1 MPNKNPFGA
10 FVIVISIILL
20 YGCNSEANKLSPP
33 SQGYS
38 ATISDSKKNGFFQF
52 EVIADKS
59 VVTLDSP
66 YKFEIKSAWVE
77 NCWWR
82 QALLFGKSPV
92 WKQDSSYQLIL
103 KLSID
108 SLLINNSPYYYF
120 IGNKHLDTFVYH
132 YCLNYYSNRIDTI
145 KVPLYR
151 DTSYHLP
158 SRKDRKAFDTLTFV
172 KRIISR

>member
-10 FVIVISIILL
+10 FAIFVSIILS
-20 YGCNSEANKLSPP
+20 YGCNSESNKMSPP

-66 YKFEIKSAWVE
+66 RKLEIKSAWVE

-82 QALLFGKSPV
+82 QALMFGKNPV
-92 WKQDSSYQLIL
+92 WKQDSTYQLII
-103 KLSID
+103 KLNID
-108 SLLINNSPYYYF
+108 SLQNGFRYYYF
-120 IGNKHLDTFVYH
+120 IGNKHLDTFIYH
-132 YCLNYYSNRIDTI
+132 NCRNYYSNRVDTI

-151 DTSYHLP
+151 ETSYYLP
-158 SRKDRKAFDTLTFV
+158 SKKDRKAFDTLTFV
-172 KRIISR
+172 KK